1 MVEVKFGLRTVDL
14 PYQVRLYNVTDAMF
28 DKLVDE
34 DTKAELIDGVMI
46 VHSPASLPHD
56 DIAGFLR
63 TLMRCYADE
72 KALGKVLGPDALVRL
87 KPRRR
92 FGPDVFF
99 IAQKNLPRRIPTQ
112 QFNGA
117 PDLVVEVLS
126 PSNRDDDLE
135 DKRPRYQ
142 EAGVREL
149 WWVNPGER
157 QILIDRR
164 RKKGYDEETVSAGR
178 LESKVLPGF
187 WIDVSW
193 LWQEPLPSVM
203 DCLREILE

>member
-1 MVEVKFGLRTVDL
+1 MVELKFGMRTVDL
-14 PYQVRLYNVTDAMF
+14 PYTIRLYDVSDTLF

-34 DTKAELIDGVMI
+34 DTRAELIDGIMI

-56 DIAGFLR
+56 NLTGYLR
-63 TLMRCYADE
+63 SLMRCYADE
-72 KALGKVLGPDALVRL
+72 RGLGLVLGPDALIRL

-92 FGPDVFF
+92 FGPDIFF
-99 IAQKNLPRRIPTQ
+99 IAQKNLPRRLPTK

-126 PSNRDDDLE
+126 PSNRDEDLE
-135 DKRPRYQ
+135 DKRPRYH

-149 WWVNPGER
+149 WWVDPDEQ

-164 RKKGYDEETVSAGR
+164 RKKGYDKEVVSDGR
-178 LESKVLPGF
+178 LESTVLPGF
-187 WIDVSW
+187 WIDVNW

-203 DCLREILE
+203 KCLRAILE